1 MVKYTGMLK
10 RFKIFYLIFFLI
22 SLFPLFSQGQEGASL
37 YITPSSGTYFVGST
51 FNVSIYVNTGG
62 RDINAVQVELQ
73 FPADK
78 IQVASPTT
86 GKSFI
91 SVWVSQPTYSNT
103 RGTASFIGGLPS
115 PGVNTSSGLVSTIT
129 FRAKAPG
136 TATISFKDSSQILL
150 DDGNGTNIL
159 SSISG
164 AKYELVIPPPE
175 GPIVSSPTHP
185 DQNKWYQD
193 NNPAFSWEKAGDV
206 TDFSYSLDKNAIGVP
221 DNSSEGDAA
230 TVSYDNLS
238 DGLWYFHVK
247 SKRAGSWGG
256 PTHFPVYIDKTSPAK
271 FKPEVEPSKR
281 TSNRSPLI
289 SFITTDALSGIDHY
303 EINIVSKDLESE
315 SAAFFTEQA
324 SPYRIPTQELGSYS
338 IIVRA
343 YDRAGNYQDE
353 TVEIKIVLPGEEQ
366 GFFRIIETFFI
377 GRTSIFYSVIILV
390 LFFLLLFPI
399 IVYAD
404 RKQNRARLKK
414 EVKDVRKALDK
425 GTKFFEE
432 NVEEK
437 LKELEKLG
445 SGTGLSR
452 EQKRKKEDLLDDIS
466 DLNKR
471 LRKEVKDVEDQLK
484 K

>member
-1 MVKYTGMLK
+1 MLK
-10 RFKIFYLIFFLI
+10 RFKIFCLVFCLILIF
-22 SLFPLFSQGQEGASL
+22 PLLGQSQEGASL
-37 YITPSSGTYFVGST
+37 YITPSSGTYFIGST
-51 FNVSIYVNTGG
+51 FNVSVYINTGG
-62 RDINAVQVELQ
+62 KDINAVQVELQ
-73 FPADK
+73 FPPDK
-78 IQVASPTT
+78 LQVASPTT

-103 RGTASFIGGLPS
+103 RGTASFVGGLPS
-115 PGVNTSSGLVSTIT
+115 PGINTSSGLVSTIT
-129 FRAKAPG
+129 FRVKAPG
-136 TATISFKDSSQILL
+136 TATISFKDTSQILL
-150 DDGNGTNIL
+150 DDGNGTNVL

-175 GPIVSSPTHP
+175 GPLVSSPTHP

-193 NNPAFSWEKAGDV
+193 NNPAFNWGKAGDV
-206 TDFSYSLDKNAIGVP
+206 TDFSYSLDKNAIGVL
-221 DNSSEGDAA
+221 DNSSEGDVT
-230 TVSYDNLS
+230 TVSYNDLS

-256 PTHFPVYIDKTSPAK
+256 PTHFPVHIDKTPPAK

-303 EINIVSKDLESE
+303 EIKIVSLDKESE
-315 SAAFFTEQA
+315 STAFFTEQV
-324 SPYRIPTQELGSYS
+324 SSYRIPSQELGSYN
-338 IIVRA
+338 IVVRA

-353 TVEIKIVLPGEEQ
+353 TVKIKIVLPGEEE
-366 GFFRIIETFFI
+366 GFFGIIETFFI

-390 LFFLLLFPI
+390 LFFLLLFPV
-399 IVYAD
+399 IVYVD
-404 RKQNRARLKK
+404 RKQSRARLRK
-414 EVKDVRKALDK
+414 EIKDVREALDK
-425 GTKFFEE
+425 GTEFFEE

-437 LKELEKLG
+437 LKELEKLD
-445 SGTGLSR
+445 SGTGLTR
-452 EQKRKKEDLLDDIS
+452 EQKREKEDLLDDLS

-471 LRKEVKDVEDQLK
+471 LQKEVKDVEDQLK